1 MNKFKKEKVVE
12 VVEVE
17 VVEVVKTNK
26 ELLVEAIA
34 KLSPEDL
41 ALIYP
46 PISRANF
53 VVRKSWFG
61 RNQVITFVNNKNQ
74 RITYNHDE
82 VLKVM
87 LPKLSIMPCW
97 IKREYW
103 SQSTDIP
110 SNVRHLAKV
119 ELLETEI
126 DENSKEFQN
135 AEASLT

>member
-1 MNKFKKEKVVE
+1 MKKVNKIEVVDVE
-12 VVEVE
+12 VVTT
-17 VVEVVKTNK
+17 KSNK
-26 ELLVEAIA
+26 ELLVEAIS

-46 PISRANF
+46 PIQRANF

-61 RNQVITFVNNKNQ
+61 RNQVITFINNKNQ

-103 SQSTDIP
+103 SQSTDMP
-110 SNVRHLAKV
+110 SNVRHLATV
-119 ELLETEI
+119 EVLESTT
-126 DENSKEFQN
+126 K
-135 AEASLT
+135 

>member
-1 MNKFKKEKVVE
+1 MKKVNEIKVVE
-12 VVEVE
+12 
-17 VVEVVKTNK
+17 VEVVKTNK
-26 ELLVEAIA
+26 ELLTEAIS

-46 PISRANF
+46 PIERANF

-74 RITYNHDE
+74 RVTYNHDE

-103 SQSTDIP
+103 SQSTDMP
-110 SNVRHLAKV
+110 SNVRHLAKIEVLEV
-119 ELLETEI
+119 EI
-126 DENSKEFQN
+126 NENSKEFQD

>member
-1 MNKFKKEKVVE
+1 MTVNNNNLNINKMNKFKKEVE
-12 VVEVE
+12 VV
-17 VVEVVKTNK
+17 VVKTNK
-26 ELLVEAIA
+26 ELIAEAIS

-46 PISRANF
+46 PIERANF
-53 VVRKSWFG
+53 VVRKSWLG

-74 RITYNHDE
+74 KITYNHDE

-87 LPKLSIMPCW
+87 LPKLNLMPCW

-103 SQSTDIP
+103 SQSTDMP

-119 ELLETEI
+119 EVIVAVE
-126 DENSKEFQN
+126 
-135 AEASLT
+135 

>member
-1 MNKFKKEKVVE
+1 MTNQIKE
-12 VVEVE
+12 VVEV
-17 VVEVVKTNK
+17 VVKTNK
-26 ELLVEAIA
+26 ELIAEAIS

-46 PISRANF
+46 PIERANF
-53 VVRKSWFG
+53 VVRKSWLG

-74 RITYNHDE
+74 KITYNHDE

-87 LPKLSIMPCW
+87 LPKLNLMPCW

-103 SQSTDIP
+103 SQSTDMP

-119 ELLETEI
+119 EELTI
-126 DENSKEFQN
+126 V
-135 AEASLT
+135 EAL